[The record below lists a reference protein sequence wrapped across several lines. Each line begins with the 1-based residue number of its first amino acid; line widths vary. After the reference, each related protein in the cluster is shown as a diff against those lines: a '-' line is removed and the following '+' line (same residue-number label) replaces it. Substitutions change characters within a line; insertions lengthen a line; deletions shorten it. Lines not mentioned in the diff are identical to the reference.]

1 MKNTLAVFAL
11 VEMIIASVEILVLFC
26 IMVQYK
32 KNEGEKN
39 YLRRERSKL
48 AADKREFRDFVIS
61 GRKSFRQRAEQLQK
75 MQNTLNKEEQLI
87 YVPDYPN
94 DEVV

>member
-1 MKNTLAVFAL
+1 MNNLATFAL

-26 IMVQYK
+26 IMVQYM

-39 YLRRERSKL
+39 RLKSERS
-48 AADKREFRDFVIS
+48 DFMVQKREFRDIVLS
-61 GRKSFRQRAEQLQK
+61 NEKSFKQRAEQYQALQHELK
-75 MQNTLNKEEQLI
+75 REEQLI